1 MGCVMR
7 WLQTCPV
14 RFLVALAL
22 IASAMLT
29 TAGDWPTS
37 LHDPQRTARS
47 PDETIVATS
56 NAAQLTKLWSFATGG
71 PVAASAAIVGST
83 VYVGSWDGYEY
94 ALDAGTGAQ
103 KWRTYL
109 GVTNASPICFPASA
123 GVSSAATVL
132 NGVVYVGGG
141 DAYWDARGA

>member
-1 MGCVMR
+1 MR

-109 GVTNASPICFPASA
+109 GVTNASPICFPERSIYIW
-123 GVSSAATVL
+123 
-132 NGVVYVGGG
+132 NIFH
-141 DAYWDARGA
+141 